1 MNLKQNKMSIR
12 AQFESELN
20 QLRNKF
26 GDDFEIINEAASD
39 KALMGLAQSSNPK
52 DKRKLF
58 DQINNR
64 FFKGGAPFGEP
75 IYMSTFNSKEI
86 NNLEGIVGSGK
97 NADTLANIGGKTQG
111 IGRGEIMMAYLI
123 KNCTIGGGSQNYDLT
138 LFDESGNNILDKA
151 EMKQARLNGKGY
163 LYGWRTAANHREF
176 IDIARNDLNF
186 LYDSLK
192 NVMPELAE
200 AEVQSKMARGEGSQ
214 FIKIVRDIDPVVI
227 QTPLTFDIKEL
238 DGELIISK
246 VGGKPIGALGDKE
259 ILRDIRTLLSGQNTT
274 IIKSYKTIEA
284 ELIKGMSSVD
294 EKFVFINTLGKNHKF
309 GEFHFYERLPGKPG
323 QMLIDAFTAG
333 TVKVKIKA

>member
-1 MNLKQNKMSIR
+1 MSIR

-26 GDDFEIINEAASD
+26 GDDFEVINEATSD
-39 KALMGLAQSSNPK
+39 KALMALAQSSNPK
-52 DKRKLF
+52 NKTKLF
-58 DQINNR
+58 EQINNR
-64 FFKGGAPFGEP
+64 FFKGEAPFGEP
-75 IYMSTFNSKEI
+75 VFISNFNSKEI
-86 NNLEGIVGSGK
+86 NKISERIGSGK
-97 NADTLANIGGKTQG
+97 NIDALANIGGKTQG

-246 VGGKPIGALGDKE
+246 VGGKPIGVLGDKE

-294 EKFVFINTLGKNHKF
+294 EKFVFINTIGTNHKY
-309 GEFHFYERLPGKPG
+309 GDIHFYEKLPGKPG

>member
-12 AQFESELN
+12 TQFESELN
-20 QLRNKF
+20 KLKDKF
-26 GDDFEIINEAASD
+26 EEDFEIINEAASD
-39 KALMGLAQSSNPK
+39 KALMALAQSSNPEK
-52 DKRKLF
+52 KQKLF
-58 DQINNR
+58 EQINNR
-64 FFKGGAPFGEP
+64 FFKGEAPFGEP
-75 IYMSTFNSKEI
+75 VFISSFNSKEI
-86 NNLEGIVGSGK
+86 NKISERLGSGK
-97 NADTLANIGGKTQG
+97 NADSLANIGGKTQG

-138 LFDESGNNILDKA
+138 LFDESGNSILDKA

-163 LYGWRTAANHREF
+163 LYGWRTAANHRQF
-176 IDIARNDLNF
+176 IDQARNDLNF

-192 NVMPELAE
+192 NVMPDLAE
-200 AEVQSKMARGEGSQ
+200 PEVQSKMARGEGSQ

-246 VGGKPIGALGDKE
+246 VGGKAIGVLGDKE
-259 ILRDIRTLLSGQNTT
+259 ILRDIRTLLGGQNTT

-294 EKFVFINTLGKNHKF
+294 EKFVFINTIGKNHKY
-309 GEFHFYERLPGKPG
+309 GDIHFYERLPGKPG
-323 QMLIDAFTAG
+323 QMLIDAFTGG